1 MLFMRY
7 AVALTLY
14 NPSIE
19 NIDNLKNYIDN
30 FDGIFIYDNSNDNK
44 KYKELIPNN
53 DKVHYF
59 FNGRNDGLPCAFNEV
74 LNSSY
79 LNDYKFLCTMDQDS
93 YFQDSEIKKIK
104 SFIEKNMYKEVAIYA
119 PYILYND
126 KDMLPKQKV
135 IYEEWVICSGSF
147 INLDVIRKHKVRYD
161 KQYFID
167 RFEVDFCKQVR
178 LLGYKIIVYTD
189 STMKQELGS
198 DSGHRHPNHSP
209 LRHYYLLRNR
219 LYFNYKYYRKTKAFC
234 LSFLQ
239 IIKHIS
245 LILLFEEYKGE
256 KVKACLRGFD
266 DYRKR
271 KFGIRGGIDH

>member
-30 FDGIFIYDNSNDNK
+30 FDEIFIYDNSNDNK

-53 DKVHYF
+53 NKVHYF
-59 FNGRNDGLPCAFNEV
+59 FNGRNDGLPYVFNEV

-79 LNDYKFLCTMDQDS
+79 LNDCNFLCTMDQDS
-93 YFQDSEIKKIK
+93 YFQATEIKKIK

-126 KDMLPKQKV
+126 KGMLPKQKV
-135 IYEEWVICSGSF
+135 IYKEWVICSGSF
-147 INLDVIRKHKVRYD
+147 IKLEVIRKHQLRYD
-161 KQYFID
+161 EQYFID
-167 RFEVDFCKQVR
+167 RFEVDFCKQLR
-178 LLGYKIIVYTD
+178 LLDYEIIVYTN
-189 STMKQELGS
+189 SIMKQELGS

-219 LYFNYKYYRKTKAFC
+219 LYFNYKYYSRTKSFC
-234 LSFLQ
+234 LSLLQ
-239 IIKHIS
+239 TIKHIL
-245 LILLFEEYKGE
+245 LILLFEEDKGI
-256 KVKACLRGFD
+256 KLKACVYGFN
-266 DYRKR
+266 DYRNKIFNKR
-271 KFGIRGGIDH
+271 YYDII